1 MGDGSLTDHTWRW
14 AIGEAIERIRGRYQH
29 IGRKTGAPF
38 LALVYPPEEEVAV
51 LHEWRTQATTLS
63 PEFDLHTVN
72 VLEVTQSVLAD
83 FGLDNVLEA
92 LRDPMPG
99 SDPTADLGR
108 AWLGAVVDAVHRDFA
123 KASGGRPILCLERL
137 AALYPVC
144 GPQHLMQ
151 QMWDSAQSDLAGPV
165 LVLIPGKRVA
175 PRVYSFVELREEFMY
190 RGDLI

>member
-1 MGDGSLTDHTWRW
+1 MTWRW

-51 LHEWRTQATTLS
+51 LQEWRTQSTTLS
-63 PEFDLHTVN
+63 PDFDLHTVN

-83 FGLDNVLEA
+83 FGIDNVLEA
-92 LRDPMPG
+92 LRDPCPAPIPRRISAAPG
-99 SDPTADLGR
+99 SGPWSTPSTATSRRR
-108 AWLGAVVDAVHRDFA
+108 AAVAQSS
-123 KASGGRPILCLERL
+123 ASSASPPCTRS
-137 AALYPVC
+137 AARSI
-144 GPQHLMQ
+144 LMQ

-165 LVLIPGKRVA
+165 LVLIPGTRVA
-175 PRVYSFVELREEFMY
+175 SRVYSFVDLREEFMY